1 MIEQIINLLR
11 VSEFYGESENI
22 DIAKG
27 KYKLSNSLIENYKQ
41 GKRKLL
47 LKLKENGRKKGY

>member
-1 MIEQIINLLR
+1 MIGQILQLLK
-11 VSEFYGESENI
+11 VDEFYGQSEYI

-27 KYKLSNSLIENYKQ
+27 KYKLSNSFRENYKQ

-47 LKLKENGRKKGY
+47 LKLRENGRD

>member
-47 LKLKENGRKKGY
+47 LKLKYNGRN